1 MSKNAPKARGP
12 RRLPA
17 NWFQDGVNL
26 EIETRTPAETRRLG
40 AQLAKHLPY
49 PCVVLLEGEL
59 GAGKTTLVK
68 GIVRGLG
75 AAREEEVTSPSF
87 ALVHEYGPGGKVYH
101 IDLYRLESPQELS
114 TLGLDD
120 IFSGRAIV
128 LVEWGEKL
136 GKHFANH
143 TLRIRM
149 EHAGDDHRRIT
160 VAHCGAK
167 A

>member
-1 MSKNAPKARGP
+1 MSKKAGRARGS
-12 RRLPA
+12 RRLPLY
-17 NWFQDGVNL
+17 WLEDRVNF
-26 EIETRTPAETRRLG
+26 EVVTHSPDDTMQLG
-40 AQLAKHLPY
+40 EELARDFPS

-101 IDLYRLESPQELS
+101 IDLYRVESSQELS

-120 IFSGRAIV
+120 MLSGSAVV
-128 LVEWGEKL
+128 LIEWGEKL
-136 GKHFANH
+136 GEEFGNH
-143 TLRIRM
+143 TIRIRL
-149 EHAGDDHRRIT
+149 EHAGDDVRKIVVQHS
-160 VAHCGAK
+160 GSQS
-167 A
+167 